1 MRVSFVLLAIIWP
14 ALFSS
19 LVSVSVIGEGRSA
32 QNIAQQSNGATAFS
46 TLLSEWE
53 SSAFEV
59 LGDDVDDD
67 ISFFS
72 LINGLEEYLFSASET
87 VDAEAFTKLRANI
100 IRGPPS
106 FT

>member
-1 MRVSFVLLAIIWP
+1 MRVSFVLLAIILP
-14 ALFSS
+14 AFFSS

-32 QNIAQQSNGATAFS
+32 QNIAQKSNSAATFS